1 MGLRRII
8 NNLTGKSLSE
18 KVIEKLDSSRG
29 KSMEYKGGILK
40 RDSENKIIHLMPPG
54 YQKIY
59 SSEGRMHSFGYFP

>member
-8 NNLTGKSLSE
+8 NNCTGKSLSE

-40 RDSENKIIHLMPPG
+40 RDSENKIIYIMPPG